1 MCFALPSRLITF
13 CGACLL
19 VLGAP
24 ASARAADFELKG
36 VAVFTNIQGGLTL
49 GEDVPYLGVGV
60 SRLIGLNTQ
69 TGSIRPTSPPTPVN
83 ETTLTFTG
91 EVGPHPL
98 LPFGPKV
105 HVITTA
111 DGLILCEWTAVFT
124 IQFVSP
130 TDVVFSGDGEFTVI
144 GGTGKYRRAT
154 GTFRT
159 LFSTG
164 PIPFTSD
171 SAIAAVTQSGT
182 INRN

>member
-1 MCFALPSRLITF
+1 MHTTTRPRLLALCAL
-13 CGACLL
+13 A

-24 ASARAADFELKG
+24 STARAADFELQG
-36 VAVFTNIQGGLTL
+36 VAVFTNIQDGLTL
-49 GEDVPYLGVGV
+49 GQDVPYIGVGA
-60 SRLIGLNTQ
+60 SPLIGLNVQ
-69 TGSIRPTSPPTPVN
+69 TGSIRPTSPPTPVDA
-83 ETTLTFTG
+83 TTLSFTG

-111 DGLILCEWTAVFT
+111 EGLILCEWTAVFT

-130 TDVVFSGDGEFTVI
+130 TEVVFSGDGQFTVI

-171 SAIAAVTQSGT
+171 SAVATVTQSGT